1 MIPVMESGEVN
12 VEELYRQA
20 VDAMTPAQKFA
31 RMHAFLQWVR
41 DLYSRQLRTELGDI
55 SEERL
60 KWEVCRRL
68 YYGDRRAREL
78 IEEKLRDV
86 QS

>member
-1 MIPVMESGEVN
+1 MIRRMDTSDVN

-31 RMHAFLQWVR
+31 RMHAFLRWVR
-41 DLYSRQLRTELGDI
+41 QLYARQIRDELGDV

-68 YYGDRRAREL
+68 YFGDRRAREL

-86 QS
+86 QP